1 MIHDS
6 AEWVIFP
13 FGKYKGYSLA
23 HIIRNDYGYCQWILG
38 KEDYSPIWKEAVRL
52 ACNNE
57 DIDHLDLNRKKGHKP
72 SDGEVEKKNVVEII
86 EKNRTTAKLFMPFD
100 RSLIAKF
107 KETIDGRKWNMDEKC
122 WEFPIVQLPRVVDLI
137 KTFEIKV
144 SPKIK
149 KMYAAVVEEE
159 KTRREIREKEDTDFK
174 IDGLKLD
181 LYPFQ
186 KVGVEFATQTKGR
199 CLIADQPG
207 LGKTVQA
214 IAYAQMNGL
223 KTLIVC
229 PLSVVLNWKKEI
241 YKFTG
246 KGAAVWSSNDVE
258 GHLNHQFHII
268 NYDAV
273 RKASEVLREIDYD
286 LLVCDE
292 ATALKNRNTLRYKS
306 ILGSY
311 RERRKF
317 PGIKT
322 KHVIFLTGTPVM
334 SRPIE
339 AFTLLNFL
347 DKERFNNFYHFS
359 QRYGGWKGQPVRN
372 LAELHDRTKDLTIR
386 RKKTEVFDEFPDK
399 QRNDLFVELEPSE
412 RRKYDELLRD
422 LFGQWKFNGKP
433 TVSTMPALQI
443 FLAHQKIPRLLEI
456 IEEYLDNDRP
466 ILIFCCFIEPLTRL
480 YKELGSDIA
489 GLYHGGMKKEDRQ
502 QVVDD
507 LSEGRKKVGLFSVKA
522 AGMGIDGL
530 QKTIDTVVFL
540 DRDWV
545 PATHEQAEDRTHRIG
560 QKNAVQVY
568 YMTIANTID
577 EYMSDILKEK
587 QKIAAEIVD
596 GELIE
601 AINNKSYFG
610 ELIAR
615 MRQEADF

>member
-23 HIIRNDYGYCQWILG
+23 HIIRNDLGYCQWILG
-38 KEDYSPIWKEAVRL
+38 KEDYSPAWKEAVRL

-57 DIDHLDLNRKKGHKP
+57 DIDHLSLTRKEGRKPVKGVV
-72 SDGEVEKKNVVEII
+72 GKKNIVEII
-86 EKNRTTAKLFMPFD
+86 EKNRTTAKLFMPYD
-100 RSLIAKF
+100 KSLIAKF
-107 KETIDGRKWNMDEKC
+107 KATIDGRKWDGEEKC

-149 KMYAAVVEEE
+149 KMYAKVLAEE
-159 KTRREIREKEDTDFK
+159 KARREIREKEDTDFE
-174 IDGLKLD
+174 IEGLKLD

-186 KVGVEFATQTKGR
+186 KVGVEFATRTGGR

-207 LGKTVQA
+207 LGKTAQA
-214 IAYAQMNGL
+214 LAYAQINHL
-223 KTLIVC
+223 KTIIVC
-229 PLSVVLNWKKEI
+229 PLSVVINWTKEI
-241 YKFTG
+241 KKFTG
-246 KGAAVWSSNDVE
+246 KGATVWTSKGVK
-258 GHLNHQFHII
+258 GHLNHQFHVT
-268 NYDAV
+268 NFDSV
-273 RKASEVLREIDYD
+273 RKIFHILRDIDYD
-286 LLVCDE
+286 LLIVDE
-292 ATALKNRNTLRYKS
+292 ATFLKNRNTLRYKS

-311 RERRKF
+311 RERRKY

-322 KHVIFLTGTPVM
+322 KHAIFLTGTPVM

-347 DKERFNNFYHFS
+347 DKQRFNNFYHFT
-359 QRYGGWKGQPVRN
+359 QRYGGWKGTPVRN
-372 LAELHDRTKDLTIR
+372 LAELHDRTKDLVIR
-386 RKKTEVFDEFPDK
+386 RKKSEVFDEFPEK

-412 RRKYDELLRD
+412 RRKYKELLDD
-422 LFGQWKFNGKP
+422 LFGKWRFNGKP
-433 TVSTMPALQI
+433 TISTMPALQI

-480 YKELGSDIA
+480 YKELGPEVA
-489 GLYHGGMKKEDRQ
+489 ALYHGGMNTEERQ
-502 QVVDD
+502 KAVDD
-507 LSEGRKKVGLFSVKA
+507 LAEGRKKVGLFSIKA

-530 QKTIDTVVFL
+530 QKAIDTVVFL

-568 YMTIANTID
+568 YMTIADTID

-596 GELIE
+596 GEIID
-601 AINNKSYFG
+601 AINNKSYFSD
-610 ELIAR
+610 LIAR